1 MNKTIVRD
9 KKSARGVKRGR
20 AAEKGRKKKSI
31 HPMPRAARS
40 AAPQVR
46 VSLPERGKSFLSGI
60 FEGDIKLKFEDFKK
74 FFFRKPKNALE
85 GSEDPAAKPA
95 QEGAIPEKLA
105 VKCEKCGQIVL
116 SDEMEENFGVCPK
129 CGHYKKMPPRARI
142 AMCAENFEEGD
153 ALHPGPAGY
162 DQFAAVMYSVYC
174 GTLPSMLGKEG

>member
-1 MNKTIVRD
+1 
-9 KKSARGVKRGR
+9 
-20 AAEKGRKKKSI
+20 
-31 HPMPRAARS
+31 MPRAARS

-129 CGHYKKMPPRARI
+129 CGHYKKMPPRAAHR
-142 AMCAENFEEGD
+142 
-153 ALHPGPAGY
+153 
-162 DQFAAVMYSVYC
+162 
-174 GTLPSMLGKEG
+174 